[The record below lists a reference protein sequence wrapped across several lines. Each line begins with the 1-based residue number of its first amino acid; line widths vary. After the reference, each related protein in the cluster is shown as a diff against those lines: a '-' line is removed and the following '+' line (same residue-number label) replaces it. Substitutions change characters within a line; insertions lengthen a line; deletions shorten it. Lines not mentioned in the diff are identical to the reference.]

1 MTSLDT
7 LRLRRACRA
16 LLAPYDLPG
25 SPGATPGATLGVLRD
40 GMLLAHESAGMAS
53 LELGV
58 PIGAETCFRIASV
71 SKQFTCAA
79 ILLLAR
85 EGRLN
90 PGDDIRRHLPELP
103 DFGAVVTLA
112 HCMQNSSG
120 LRDMLELM
128 RLGGVDLAEPVTA
141 ADLLA
146 AVGHQASL
154 NFAPGSRFLYSNTGF
169 MLLGLVVERVSG
181 QPLAEFL
188 RQRLFTP
195 AGMTRTRHTPS
206 LAEPAPGLASAYIP
220 DAGGGFRRAR
230 HGFPLGGEG
239 GLVSC
244 VEDLA
249 LWTAWLARHPWL
261 DAALQA
267 QAPFPDGS
275 LNPYAHG
282 VEIRPWRGLRTVSH
296 GGLWPG
302 YKTCFLRVPAK
313 QLAVIAIG
321 NHAGV
326 DAHHLAHQALAAAL
340 EGEAGLAPASPLP
353 AGLDALAGRWVAE
366 DGAVNLDFALA
377 ADGTPMVTQH
387 GVPFALEAAPG
398 GLLAARRAALAFALE
413 PRGDG
418 LVLHLDA
425 GHRLPLHRAPAAV
438 APPSG
443 LRGHYHCEEL
453 DADWTVRE
461 RAGAL
466 DVLVQGPI
474 RHAGPWR
481 LEAIAP
487 DLLRLHTPGDAWQGW
502 VDMTVRRNAE
512 GAAMALVVHGAR
524 AREQVFSRLG

>member
-1 MTSLDT
+1 MTSIDL
-7 LRLRRACRA
+7 LRLSRSLRA
-16 LLAPYDLPG
+16 LLAPYDQPG
-25 SPGATPGATLGVLRD
+25 SPGATLGVLRD
-40 GMLLAHESAGMAS
+40 GELLAHESAGLAS
-53 LELGV
+53 LELAV
-58 PIGAETCFRIASV
+58 PIGAGTCFRIASV

-90 PGDDIRRHLPELP
+90 PGDDLRRHLPELP
-103 DFGAVVTLA
+103 EFGATVTLA

-120 LRDMLELM
+120 LRDMLELK
-128 RLGGVDLAEPVTA
+128 RLGGVDLAEPASA

-146 AVGHQASL
+146 AVGRQASL

-181 QPLAEFL
+181 QSLAAFL
-188 RQRLFTP
+188 QQRIFAP
-195 AGMTRTRHTPS
+195 AGMTRTRHTPD
-206 LAEPAPGLASAYIP
+206 LAEPVPGLACAYLP
-220 DAGGGFRRAR
+220 NAGSGFRRAR

-282 VEIRPWRGLRTVSH
+282 VEVRPWRGLRTVSH

-302 YKTCFLRVPAK
+302 FKTCFLRVPAK
-313 QLAVIAIG
+313 QLAVVAIA

-326 DAHHLAHQALAAAL
+326 DAHHLAHQALALAL
-340 EGEAGLAPASPLP
+340 AGDAGLAPAPALP
-353 AGLDALAGRWVAE
+353 AGLAALTGRWLAD
-366 DGAVNLDFALA
+366 DGAVNLDLALA

-398 GLLAARRAALAFALE
+398 GLLAARRAAIAFALE
-413 PRGDG
+413 PRGDS

-425 GHRLPLHRAPAAV
+425 GHRLTLHRAPAAV
-438 APPSG
+438 APPAG
-443 LRGHYHCEEL
+443 LHGHYHCAEL
-453 DADWTVRE
+453 DADWTVVE
-461 RAGAL
+461 RGGAL

-474 RHAGPWR
+474 KHVGPWR
-481 LEAIAP
+481 LESIAP
-487 DLLRLHTPGDAWQGW
+487 DLLRLHAPGDAWQGW
-502 VDMTVRRNAE
+502 FDVTVRRGAE
-512 GAAMALVVHGAR
+512 GQAMALVAHGAR
-524 AREQVFSRLG
+524 AKEQVFSRLG